1 MVPALTH
8 HQRFVMDNSLEPDYR
23 FQFEQLT
30 DHPTM
35 DFHLRVSEHKTEALL
50 WLNGA
55 RYRMIGVRDEE
66 PDAPNRDNPSS
77 GPQSGP
83 R

>member
-1 MVPALTH
+1 MPALT

-23 FQFEQLT
+23 FQLEQLT

-35 DFHLRVSEHKTEALL
+35 DFHLRVSEHKAEALL
-50 WLNGA
+50 WLKGA

-66 PDAPNRDNPSS
+66 PDAPDRDNHSQ
-77 GPQSGP
+77 GAERGP

>member
-1 MVPALTH
+1 MVPALN
-8 HQRFVMDNSLEPDYR
+8 HQRFVMDNSLEPDYH

-30 DHPTM
+30 DHPTT
-35 DFHLRVSEHKTEALL
+35 DFHLRAGEHKTEELL

-55 RYRMIGVRDEE
+55 RYRMIGVRDVE
-66 PDAPNRDNPSS
+66 PDAPNRDRLHHEAE
-77 GPQSGP
+77 SGP

>member
-8 HQRFVMDNSLEPDYR
+8 QRFVMDDSLEPAYR

-35 DFHLRVSEHKTEALL
+35 DFHLRVREHKTEALL

-66 PDAPNRDNPSS
+66 PDAPNRDSPSR
-77 GPQSGP
+77 GAESGP